1 MSYYEIERALT
12 KAAKSAIG
20 AFPISYP
27 SDELSNTDAIEGF
40 WFKVSNLRAL
50 SNVATLGSKGEDNH
64 PGVFQID
71 INLPK
76 SKGEGPLLQK
86 ADELVKLFPAGS
98 GFTSNGQA
106 VKLTGTSVS
115 PTRTVNGFLRVSVS
129 LNYYSR
135 SQRR

>member
-1 MSYYEIERALT
+1 MSYLNIEKALT
-12 KAAKSAIG
+12 KAARSAIG
-20 AFPISYP
+20 KFPISCV
-27 SDELSNTDAIEGF
+27 SDEIANTDEIEGF
-40 WFKVSNLRAL
+40 WFKLSNLRAQ
-50 SNVATLGSKGEDNH
+50 SNVATMGSKGEDNH

-71 INLPK
+71 INYPK
-76 SKGEGPLLQK
+76 NLGEGPLLQK

-98 GFTSNGQA
+98 SFTSGGQA

-115 PTRTVNGFLRVSVS
+115 PTREVKGFLRVSLS

>member
-12 KAAKSAIG
+12 KAARNAIG
-20 AFPISYP
+20 SFPISYM
-27 SDELSNTDAIEGF
+27 SNELSNTDSIEGF
-40 WFKVSNLRAL
+40 WFKLSNLRAQ
-50 SNVATLGSKGEDNH
+50 SNVATLGSTGEDNH

-76 SKGEGPLLQK
+76 NQGEGPLLQK

-98 GFTSNGQA
+98 GFTSGGQA

-115 PTRTVNGFLRVSVS
+115 PTRTVKGFLRVSVS
-129 LNYYSR
+129 LQYYSR

>member
-1 MSYYEIERALT
+1 MSYLNIEKALT
-12 KAAKSAIG
+12 KAARSAIG
-20 AFPISYP
+20 KFPISCV
-27 SDELSNTDAIEGF
+27 SDEIANTDEIEGF
-40 WFKVSNLRAL
+40 WFKLSNLRAQ
-50 SNVATLGSKGEDNH
+50 SNVATMGSKGEDNH

-71 INLPK
+71 INYPK
-76 SKGEGPLLQK
+76 NLGEGPLLQK
-86 ADELVKLFPAGS
+86 ADELVKLFPAGAS
-98 GFTSNGQA
+98 FTSGGQA